1 MAVISKSKI
10 AIVTGGSRGL
20 GKDMALSLA
29 RHGIDVIL
37 TYHTQKQEA
46 DKVADTI
53 RGLGLKAS
61 ALPFDVSRVSTFDAF
76 LGQVKT
82 VLRETW
88 NTEKVDFLI
97 NNVGIGKAVP
107 IKELTEDDFDTFLNI
122 HFKGV
127 VFLTQKTLEM
137 MNDGGGVV
145 FITAAGDRYIVPGYA
160 AYASCKGAVEVFARY
175 VAKEYGPRGIRAN
188 TVAPGG
194 IETDFNNGFIRNNPQ
209 LRQIL
214 KAQTALG
221 RVGAADDIGGVV
233 AFLCGDDAKW
243 LTGQRLE
250 VTGGFNL

>member
-88 NTEKVDFLI
+88 NTEKVDCEPGKPGRENRL
-97 NNVGIGKAVP
+97 GGAGHLEHIGCPTPAWRTGYYLLP
-107 IKELTEDDFDTFLNI
+107 SRPR
-122 HFKGV
+122 H
-127 VFLTQKTLEM
+127 
-137 MNDGGGVV
+137 
-145 FITAAGDRYIVPGYA
+145 PGN
-160 AYASCKGAVEVFARY
+160 GAHL
-175 VAKEYGPRGIRAN
+175 RGRL
-188 TVAPGG
+188 VYL
-194 IETDFNNGFIRNNPQ
+194 Q
-209 LRQIL
+209 S
-214 KAQTALG
+214 
-221 RVGAADDIGGVV
+221 
-233 AFLCGDDAKW
+233 
-243 LTGQRLE
+243 TGQPP
-250 VTGGFNL
+250 N